1 MIPIA
6 PLVEERERYGEGYVN
21 DMQTIVLHTYKEAN
35 WEYIHIHMM
44 IGDNSI
50 ESYSASIYI

>member
-6 PLVEERERYGEGYVN
+6 PFVEERERYGEGYVN
-21 DMQTIVLHTYKEAN
+21 DMQTIVLHMYKEAH

-50 ESYSASIYI
+50 ESYSAIYI

>member
-6 PLVEERERYGEGYVN
+6 PLVEEREEYVN